1 MFRGL
6 TGLWEV
12 VFKVAIGNSSV
23 KVIQLPPLDDPT
35 FIQLFIVLL
44 PSLNRLAKIVASTI
58 IHVIIFS

>member
-1 MFRGL
+1 MGSRI
-6 TGLWEV
+6 
-12 VFKVAIGNSSV
+12 KVAIGNSSV